1 MTDEG
6 TAVADEDLLFP
17 GSFPTLFDGRPPP
30 APGALLVP
38 PRGSPSGSR
47 GSRPGVP
54 TRVVALA
61 GAAALATAGY
71 TVQPGDTIS
80 ELSQRFDVS
89 ARRLAQANSIVDL
102 DRIYVG
108 QRLSIPGRG
117 GRSDGSRGRRSARRS
132 SARQAGPVPDRP
144 RYHVVQRG
152 ETLGGIAGR
161 YGLRTRALARANDIS
176 DPGLILAGSRLRLH
190 DAPAT
195 PRPTSTTGTH
205 RVRRGETLSEIAARH
220 DVGLAEL
227 AAANDLAD
235 PDLILPGTR
244 LRIPGGWHCPVPSG
258 KFVDDFGYVKPDGR
272 VHEGIDL
279 FAPRGTRVRAPVPGT
294 LRRVRGSVGGKQ
306 FFLEGD
312 DDVLYIGTHMAAF
325 SGSPGRVR
333 AGDVVGR
340 VGNSGNARA
349 TSPHLHF
356 EIERDGEDV
365 NPFPLL
371 VDSCR

>member
-1 MTDEG
+1 MADEG
-6 TAVADEDLLFP
+6 PGVADEDLLFP
-17 GSFPTLFDGRPPP
+17 GSFPALFDGRPPP
-30 APGALLVP
+30 ASEALLAP
-38 PRGSPSGSR
+38 SRGSPSGR
-47 GSRPGVP
+47 RSRPGVP
-54 TRVVALA
+54 TRVLALA
-61 GAAALATAGY
+61 GAATLATAGY
-71 TVQPGDTIS
+71 TVQPGDTLS

-89 ARRLAQANSIVDL
+89 ARRLAQANSIGDL

-108 QRLSIPGRG
+108 QRLSVPGRG
-117 GRSDGSRGRRSARRS
+117 RASDGSRGRRSARRG
-132 SARQAGPVPDRP
+132 SARQARPAADRL
-144 RYHVVQRG
+144 RHHVVKPG
-152 ETLGGIAGR
+152 ETLGGIATR

-176 DPGLILAGSRLRLH
+176 DPGLILAGSRLRLR
-190 DAPAT
+190 DTPAT

-220 DVGLAEL
+220 DVGVAGL

-235 PDLILPGTR
+235 PNLILPGTR
-244 LRIPGGWHCPVPSG
+244 LRIPGGWHCPVPRG
-258 KFVDDFGYVKPDGR
+258 AFVDDFGYVKPGGR

-279 FAPRGTRVRAPVPGT
+279 FAPRGTRVRAPVSGT
-294 LRRVRGSVGGKQ
+294 LRRVRGRVGGKQ
-306 FFLEGD
+306 VFLEGD
-312 DDVLYIGTHMAAF
+312 DDVLYIGTHLAAF
-325 SGSPGRVR
+325 SGSPGRVT

-356 EIERDGEDV
+356 EMERDGEDV